1 MIEQL
6 RTFGI
11 ATGSFM
17 RNLFARHG
25 VVTEGFVWDY
35 RPLIG
40 RSAFEPHW
48 RLHGTEVSG
57 LNDPKLANPLNFP
70 RGLYFYPG
78 DHGGCACRLKPDMRK
93 IDA

>member
-6 RTFGI
+6 RTFGV

-17 RNLFARHG
+17 RALFARKG
-25 VVTEGFVWDY
+25 ITTEGYVWDY
-35 RPLIG
+35 RPIID
-40 RSAFEPHW
+40 RETFEPHW

-57 LNDPKLANPLNFP
+57 LNDPKLVNPLNFP

-78 DHGGCACRLKPDMRK
+78 DHKSCKCALKPRLVERR
-93 IDA
+93 

>member
-6 RTFGI
+6 RTFGV

-17 RNLFARHG
+17 RSLFARHG

-35 RPLIG
+35 RPSIS
-40 RSAFEPHW
+40 RQTFEPHR
-48 RLHGTEVSG
+48 RLHGTEVEG

-70 RGLYFYPG
+70 RQLFYYPG
-78 DHGGCACRLKPDMRK
+78 DHHNCKCRLRPEMRRTG
-93 IDA
+93 